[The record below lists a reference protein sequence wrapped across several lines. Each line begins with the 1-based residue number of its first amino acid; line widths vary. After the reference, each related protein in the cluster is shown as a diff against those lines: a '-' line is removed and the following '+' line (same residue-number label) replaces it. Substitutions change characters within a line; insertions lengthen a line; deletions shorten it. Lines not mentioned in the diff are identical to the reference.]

1 MGKCLANHQ
10 VSKSQLANHQVSK
23 SQFRHIN
30 RRYPHGFTNTV
41 YRRTQKG
48 PKIADFTTSWVSFF
62 IPPSSQQPR
71 AKWLPIFSCCFF
83 SQPRQIHVMWGD
95 STKSSLSA
103 DSSSALQTDRRTD
116 RQTDRQ
122 TDRRKCDLNS
132 GASTT
137 KRLIKTDECLLL
149 LSSCI
154 WSRSKRDTCRCGAL
168 WITPNAPT
176 ETSTNNNNN
185 NNNKFK

>member
-1 MGKCLANHQ
+1 MLGQSPGIKISIS
-10 VSKSQLANHQVSK
+10 SKSGHSTFTLSTVDILTVS
-23 SQFRHIN
+23 QT
-30 RRYPHGFTNTV
+30 RYIAEPK
-41 YRRTQKG
+41 KG
-48 PKIADFTTSWVSFF
+48 PKSLISPLAEFLFSYRLLHNN
-62 IPPSSQQPR
+62 PG

-83 SQPRQIHVMWGD
+83 SQPSQIHVMWGD

-116 RQTDRQ
+116 RRTDRQ

-154 WSRSKRDTCRCGAL
+154 RSRSKRDTCRCGAL

-176 ETSTNNNNN
+176 ETSTNNINN